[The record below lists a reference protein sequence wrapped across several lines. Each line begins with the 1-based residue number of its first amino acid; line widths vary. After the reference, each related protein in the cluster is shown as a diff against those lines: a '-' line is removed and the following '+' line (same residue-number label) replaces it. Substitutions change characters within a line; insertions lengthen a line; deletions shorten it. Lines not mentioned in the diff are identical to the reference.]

1 MRNLDAHFSLVRR
14 LQTVSVR
21 RILTFLEIYRC
32 LLTPFELRLCFGCGG
47 DPLLLSSHVETYG
60 DLAQPLQKLDRARQH
75 VN

>member
-21 RILTFLEIYRC
+21 RILTFLEFIATSR
-32 LLTPFELRLCFGCGG
+32 LPFELRLCFGCGG

>member
-1 MRNLDAHFSLVRR
+1 MGEILVRR

-21 RILTFLEIYRC
+21 RILTFLEIYRY
-32 LLTPFELRLCFGCGG
+32 LPTPFELGLCFGSGG
-47 DPLLLSSHVETYG
+47 DPWLLSSHVETYG